1 MNDPLVQQLL
11 DAIVQVTALYNRLAL
26 VVGPLGAGKTVALR
40 GFAEFRG
47 TPVINVNLEMSRALL
62 EVPRAQRSVTAP
74 RVLKELVEA
83 TPGDTVVL
91 DNIEILFAP
100 DLKLDP
106 LRALR
111 QLSRDRTLV
120 ASWNGRVE
128 GDRLL
133 YAEPSHPE
141 YRDYPAQ
148 GLTLVL
154 AKSGPPGTTS

>member
-83 TPGDTVVL
+83 TPGDTVDL

>member
-1 MNDPLVQQLL
+1 MNETLAQQLL
-11 DAIVQVTALYNRLAL
+11 DASIHVTGLYNRLVL
-26 VVGPLGAGKTVALR
+26 VVGPLGAGKTSALR
-40 GFAEFRG
+40 GFAELQG

-62 EVPRAQRSVTAP
+62 EVPRAQRGATAP
-74 RVLKELVEA
+74 RLLKEIVEVTA
-83 TPGDTVVL
+83 GDAVVL

-128 GDRLL
+128 GGRLL

-154 AKSGPPGTTS
+154 AKGGPPGTTS